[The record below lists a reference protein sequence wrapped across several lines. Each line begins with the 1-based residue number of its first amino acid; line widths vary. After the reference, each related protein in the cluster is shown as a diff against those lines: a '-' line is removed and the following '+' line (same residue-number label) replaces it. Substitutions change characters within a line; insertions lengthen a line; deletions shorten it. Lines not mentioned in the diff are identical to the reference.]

1 MNVNHLLNIYV
12 IANIIV
18 VLDCGDGILLLILIT
33 TVNISKYHTKM
44 FDQEHIP

>member
-18 VLDCGDGILLLILIT
+18 VLDCGDGIFFINTDNHCQYLK
-33 TVNISKYHTKM
+33 ISYE
-44 FDQEHIP
+44 DV